1 MKRYSVKE
9 GNTGVLELIDDAGN
23 IEIYQPDCD
32 LDKAQTL
39 LYQFYDIPTNSGMN
53 VKDAFVRDDIDWF
66 PTTISMLFWQYFF
79 TVVIG

>member
-23 IEIYQPDCD
+23 VEIYQPDCD

-39 LYQFYDIPTNSGMN
+39 LYQFYNI
-53 VKDAFVRDDIDWF
+53 
-66 PTTISMLFWQYFF
+66 
-79 TVVIG
+79 